1 MFYTECISGSGAL
14 GTTYSGL
21 SCPNLDAYDV
31 ASSLLHMQFTQAAT
45 NGFNGISV
53 KYNEPLDATVCRI
66 WSLASANLAIAS
78 RHQVDVHAWLDAYIS
93 HTHSAA
99 HGIVMEGDA
108 LIQAKFSRIRSPTM

>member
-1 MFYTECISGSGAL
+1 MVAMFYTECISGSGAL

-66 WSLASANLAIAS
+66 WSVRLIMVNYCVSAGK
-78 RHQVDVHAWLDAYIS
+78 RKFG
-93 HTHSAA
+93 HS
-99 HGIVMEGDA
+99 
-108 LIQAKFSRIRSPTM
+108 